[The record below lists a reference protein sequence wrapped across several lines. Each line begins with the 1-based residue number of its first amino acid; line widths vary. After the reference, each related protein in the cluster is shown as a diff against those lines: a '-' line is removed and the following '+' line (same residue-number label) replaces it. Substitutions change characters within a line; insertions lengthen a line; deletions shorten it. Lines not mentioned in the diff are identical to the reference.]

1 MPKATNVNAKTAKEI
16 IVLPKNTVMISINE
30 EHGDLYG
37 LNVDRLSSKV
47 LTLRFSDVTA
57 RHTVLDG
64 TIHLPISEEQCLK
77 ILDFINIHQGKDF
90 LVHCA
95 AGVSRSSA
103 ICMYLH
109 LFHGYEL
116 KPNFW
121 ELSWPNA
128 YVLGKLII
136 TRKKP

>member
-1 MPKATNVNAKTAKEI
+1 MPTATNICKNTAKDI
-16 IVLPKNTVMISINE
+16 FVLPNNTVLISINE
-30 EHGDLYG
+30 EHGEVYPLT
-37 LNVDRLSSKV
+37 VDRLSSKV
-47 LTLRFSDVTA
+47 LTLRFSDVTSK
-57 RHTVLDG
+57 HTVLDG
-64 TIHLPISEEQCLK
+64 TVHLPINEKQCLQV
-77 ILDFINIHQGKDF
+77 LDFINIHQGKDF
-90 LVHCA
+90 IVHCA
-95 AGVSRSSA
+95 AGISRSSA

-121 ELSWPNA
+121 ELSFPNA